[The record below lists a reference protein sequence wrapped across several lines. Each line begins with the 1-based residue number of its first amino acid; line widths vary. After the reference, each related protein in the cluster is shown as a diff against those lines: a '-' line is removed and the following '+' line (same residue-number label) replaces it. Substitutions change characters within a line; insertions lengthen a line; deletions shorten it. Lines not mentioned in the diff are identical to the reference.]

1 MVNALTQRIRVH
13 DLLEVDAERLLA
25 AEELHEDRPPEWVSA
40 TLHATPFLHVRRGVE
55 SDTALP
61 AGVRGASRAQR
72 WATVCHRTLIR
83 SVTTPAQLL
92 AFPIPAARAASI
104 TAMQSLRQLTTLWAD
119 LNLRWGP
126 AGSIG
131 FELLTGRQVATAE
144 SDLDVVIYA
153 PRRITKKQA
162 AHLCDLA
169 TDLPG
174 TVDIRVETSEC
185 GFSLTEYASVSTKR
199 ILLRT
204 PFGEILGEDPWNVD
218 QVSSRMN
225 EKMLRAW
232 ERP

>member
-1 MVNALTQRIRVH
+1 V
-13 DLLEVDAERLLA
+13 
-25 AEELHEDRPPEWVSA
+25 
-40 TLHATPFLHVRRGVE
+40 
-55 SDTALP
+55 
-61 AGVRGASRAQR
+61 
-72 WATVCHRTLIR
+72 
-83 SVTTPAQLL
+83 
-92 AFPIPAARAASI
+92 
-104 TAMQSLRQLTTLWAD
+104 TLWAD
-119 LNLRWGP
+119 LNFRWGP

-153 PRRITKKQA
+153 PRRMAKKEA
-162 AHLCDLA
+162 THLCDLV

-185 GFSLTEYASVSTKR
+185 GFSLREYASVSTKK

-218 QVSSRMN
+218 QVSSSMN
-225 EKMLRAW
+225 EEIHRPW